1 MKSELEIKTLLQ
13 GSYKEVE
20 KVLGLK
26 IRNGQAMEGVRKAL
40 KWVQQ
45 EGYA

>member
-1 MKSELEIKTLLQ
+1 MKSEEEIQNLLQ

-20 KVLGLK
+20 KALGIE

>member
-1 MKSELEIKTLLQ
+1 MKSEEDIRTLLQ

-20 KVLGLK
+20 KALGIE

-40 KWVQQ
+40 NWVQM
-45 EGYA
+45 EGCA